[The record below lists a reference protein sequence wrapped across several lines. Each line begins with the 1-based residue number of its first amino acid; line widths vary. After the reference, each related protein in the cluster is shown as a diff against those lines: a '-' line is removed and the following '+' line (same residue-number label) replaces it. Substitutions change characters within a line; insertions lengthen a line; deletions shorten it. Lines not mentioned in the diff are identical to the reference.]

1 MITSYTTAGAL
12 AALSGVIAG
21 AVVARVR
28 SAMNPD
34 EAPLSLWGGPILGAF
49 GAAVIFGALVAFQ
62 GVLYF
67 LAGPVPVG
75 SILNFTIL
83 VVVLLAFVCVLA

>member
-21 AVVARVR
+21 AVVGRIRA
-28 SAMNPD
+28 AANPD
-34 EAPLSLWGGPILGAF
+34 EAPLSAWGWPIIGGV

-67 LAGPVPVG
+67 LTGPEPVG
-75 SILNFTIL
+75 SILNFTVL
-83 VVVLLAFVCVLA
+83 AVVLLAFVCILP

>member
-1 MITSYTTAGAL
+1 MITSYTAGAL

-28 SAMNPD
+28 SAMNSN
-34 EAPLSLWGGPILGAF
+34 EAPLSFWGWPILGAF
-49 GAAVIFGALVAFQ
+49 GAVVIFGLVAFQ

-67 LAGPVPVG
+67 LTGPVPVG
-75 SILNFTIL
+75 SIFNFTIL